1 MPDMMRMDFKENIT
15 KRLALYDKKLNLDN
29 SPGVDQTAKI
39 KLGLQLLNWVVNGSS
54 NESVVPPIM
63 HGILRGSGTVFVGSK
78 KVGDMKNEYR
88 EGTPASSYSGKKG
101 VITIGFNTAY
111 AARLHEINFV
121 PGGKIPSKQ
130 AQRNPSMLGDVGNK
144 FVERHLKADGK
155 ALLKMYAA
163 VIKRLMK

>member
-54 NESVVPPIM
+54 NESVVPSIM
-63 HGILRGSGTVFVGSK
+63 FGILRGSGTVFVGSK

-88 EGTPASSYSGKKG
+88 EGTPATSYNGKRG
-101 VITIGFNTAY
+101 VITIGFNTGY
-111 AARLHEINFV
+111 AARLHEIKFK
-121 PGGKIPSKQ
+121 PGGDPPSKQ
-130 AQRNPSMLGDVGNK
+130 AQRNPGMLGDVGYK
-144 FVERHLKADGK
+144 YVEKHLKADGK